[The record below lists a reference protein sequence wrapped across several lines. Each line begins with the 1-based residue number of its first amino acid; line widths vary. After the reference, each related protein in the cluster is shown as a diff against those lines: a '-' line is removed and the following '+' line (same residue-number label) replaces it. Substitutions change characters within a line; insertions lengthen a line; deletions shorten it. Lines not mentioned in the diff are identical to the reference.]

1 MKTTRFINGP
11 IEDAKES
18 ANRGHGLANA
28 PAPRTR
34 TNAADQCATPTRPA
48 GRQRATKSDRSTTR
62 IAAKVD
68 VGYGNTLFI
77 RGEGAGL
84 SWDKGQP
91 LDCLEGST
99 WRWSSRPGA
108 EPVTFKLLINDQL
121 WCRGANMTAA
131 AGSQAEVAP
140 AF

>member
-1 MKTTRFINGP
+1 MKTTRFENGLF
-11 IEDAKES
+11 ENAKDETS
-18 ANRGHGLANA
+18 RGHGLASGTPQRTQRDA
-28 PAPRTR
+28 PA
-34 TNAADQCATPTRPA
+34 QCGTPARP
-48 GRQRATKSDRSTTR
+48 GRRPKGQGASPLTR

-68 VGYGNTLFI
+68 VGFGNALFI

-91 LDCLEGST
+91 LECLESST
-99 WRWSSRPGA
+99 WIWCSRQA
-108 EPVTFKLLINDQL
+108 TAPVTFKLLINDQL

-131 AGSQAEVAP
+131 AGAQAEVVP